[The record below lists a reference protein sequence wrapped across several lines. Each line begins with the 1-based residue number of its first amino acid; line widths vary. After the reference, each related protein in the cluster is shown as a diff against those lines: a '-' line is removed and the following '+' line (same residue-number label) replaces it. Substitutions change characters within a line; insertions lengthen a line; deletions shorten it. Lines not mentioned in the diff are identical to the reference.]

1 MSPFEIVNGSNPTSV
16 LDLVQ
21 IEKPERVSS
30 DVDAMTHEIKAM
42 HEEVRKRLEASN
54 CKYKV
59 DVDRSR

>member
-1 MSPFEIVNGSNPTSV
+1 MSPFEFVNGSNPTSV

-42 HEEVRKRLEASN
+42 HEEV
-54 CKYKV
+54 
-59 DVDRSR
+59 